1 MILCISQAFFSQF
14 GSKLKD
20 IKTQAFQKLN
30 KKLSKL
36 KDFVISKL
44 NFSEKL
50 RSLDARNE
58 FLCSKKQINLGRNST
73 KLKKKLK
80 NSRKLWHQ
88 NSRKLPKLK
97 FSENPLTYFARQTA
111 KKKPALDCR
120 ACLLVCDCDSASD
133 RESMVIDVEP
143 LLCEIRLEMR

>member
-1 MILCISQAFFSQF
+1 MFNTLHFEWTGAVLGFSMFMIKSRYSRLIFSQF

-58 FLCSKKQINLGRNST
+58 FLCSKKQINSGRNST
-73 KLKKKLK
+73 KQE
-80 NSRKLWHQ
+80 NSRKSSKIQGNYGVKTQENCQ
-88 NSRKLPKLK
+88 NSNFRK
-97 FSENPLTYFARQTA
+97 
-111 KKKPALDCR
+111 
-120 ACLLVCDCDSASD
+120 
-133 RESMVIDVEP
+133 IH
-143 LLCEIRLEMR
+143 

>member
-1 MILCISQAFFSQF
+1 MVAIKTCMRMRIILTARLFVSQF

-58 FLCSKKQINLGRNST
+58 FLCSKKEIYVFGKKLNKTR
-73 KLKKKLK
+73 KLKKKFQ

-111 KKKPALDCR
+111 KKKPV
-120 ACLLVCDCDSASD
+120 LL
-133 RESMVIDVEP
+133 
-143 LLCEIRLEMR
+143 

>member
-1 MILCISQAFFSQF
+1 MYYSAADNGEGVYFCSKMARKTGFFSQF
-14 GSKLKD
+14 GPKLKG

-58 FLCSKKQINLGRNST
+58 FLCSKKQINSGRNST
-73 KLKKKLK
+73 KQE
-80 NSRKLWHQ
+80 NSRKNSKTQGNYGVKTQENCQ
-88 NSRKLPKLK
+88 NSNFRK
-97 FSENPLTYFARQTA
+97 
-111 KKKPALDCR
+111 
-120 ACLLVCDCDSASD
+120 
-133 RESMVIDVEP
+133 IH
-143 LLCEIRLEMR
+143 

>member
-1 MILCISQAFFSQF
+1 MTLHRRCIVDSCEMGLVEDPGRKIRTFVRNTYFRLIFSQF

-58 FLCSKKQINLGRNST
+58 FLCSKKQINSGRNST
-73 KLKKKLK
+73 KQE
-80 NSRKLWHQ
+80 NSRKSWKTQGNYGVKTQENCQ
-88 NSRKLPKLK
+88 NSNFRK
-97 FSENPLTYFARQTA
+97 
-111 KKKPALDCR
+111 
-120 ACLLVCDCDSASD
+120 
-133 RESMVIDVEP
+133 IH
-143 LLCEIRLEMR
+143 